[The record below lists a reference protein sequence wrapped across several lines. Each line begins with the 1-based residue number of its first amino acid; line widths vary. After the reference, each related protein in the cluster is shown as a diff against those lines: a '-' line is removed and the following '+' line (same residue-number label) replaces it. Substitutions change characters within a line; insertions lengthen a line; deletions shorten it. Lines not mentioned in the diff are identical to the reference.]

1 MTAYFAD
8 ECRSGLITT
17 TTGAFSLAANTDFLN
32 PSNIMK
38 MSLAV
43 TNLMEGVNVVTA
55 YCDFTALIDSVTE
68 IFNFGNIST
77 DWTQYVVLGA
87 RTGGFMIHDCWV
99 QVDCIKE
106 AWSAETGFDAGQ
118 CTANIVS
125 SLLDTL
131 L

>member
-1 MTAYFAD
+1 MTAFFAD

-17 TTGAFSLAANTDFLN
+17 TSGAFGLAANTDFLD

-55 YCDFTALIDSVTE
+55 YCDFTALIDSITE
-68 IFNFGNIST
+68 LFNFSSITT

-87 RTGGFMIHDCWV
+87 RTGGFFINDFKINSR
-99 QVDCIKE
+99 CIKD
-106 AWSAETGFDAGQ
+106 AWAANVGFDAGK
-118 CTANIVS
+118 CSANVVS
-125 SLLDTL
+125 SILDTL